1 MHAPLAR
8 ASSRLAATV
17 IAAAAAGTLA
27 WAPAHAAPHPAPGY
41 DTFGPGYEIPDSDGN
56 AASSHIGAYGPPGM
70 TVYGSYE
77 TYCADPERPGPDQAG
92 GYSGPTSVE
101 HWTSSVTGRAVPDAH
116 LAYTSYIVG
125 KYGQTR
131 DAAQAAAVDA
141 AVYEWLAGGTYGIN
155 GTRGTQRLAYPNV
168 APSAR
173 TLALGYLAEAK
184 KYAGPYR
191 LTLTPKTTHT
201 PAGKKVTVT
210 VAVTAQ
216 LSGAKVPGVKVA
228 LAEAGTDGEHGQ
240 VTTGQDGTADWEFTA
255 DTKGTAT
262 IRATAAN
269 LPGSQLKILTP
280 RDSKAQRM
288 LLAGDTTTASAHAA
302 ITVTPAPG
310 GVTIH
315 KKDPGGERLVGA
327 AFQLTDPTTG
337 KVAAEGKTGADGTLA
352 FDNLTPRTYRLR
364 ETDTGSP
371 LHELVPDQDITITE
385 GKSAAANPITVIDPF
400 KQGELLVKKTDK
412 ATGKPLAGAVI
423 TINTDT
429 LDASGKHTRGK
440 EIAKLTTGKDGT
452 AKLKLDVTLKN
463 GTSYWASETTAPDG
477 YQADAAPQLFTA
489 TPGAQVTVTLADT
502 KTPTSPPA
510 TTPPATTP
518 PTTPP
523 PATTPPATTPPP
535 AAPHQPPA
543 PAAELAHT
551 GAAATPWLIGAVGV
565 LVAAG
570 GGAVWAGARR
580 RRHAH
585 TSDSR

>member
-1 MHAPLAR
+1 MHTPLVR

-27 WAPAHAAPHPAPGY
+27 WSPAYAAPAGGH
-41 DTFGPGYEIPDSDGN
+41 DKFGPGYAIPDSDGH

-70 TVYGSYE
+70 TVYGNYE
-77 TYCADPERPGPDQAG
+77 TFCADPERKGPDAAG
-92 GYSGPTSVE
+92 GYSGPTTVE
-101 HWTSSVTGRAVPDAH
+101 HWTSSVTGRPVPDAH
-116 LAYTSYIVG
+116 LAYASYIVG

-141 AVYEWLAGGTYGIN
+141 AVYEWLAGGAYGID
-155 GTRGTQRLAYPNV
+155 GARGKQRLAYPNV
-168 APSAR
+168 DPSAR
-173 TLALGYLAEAK
+173 TMALGYLAEAK
-184 KYAGPYR
+184 RYAGPYR
-191 LTLTPKTTHT
+191 LTVTPKVTQTS
-201 PAGKKVTVT
+201 AGKKVTVT

-228 LAEAGTDGEHGQ
+228 LAEAGKDGEHGQ

-269 LPGSQLKILTP
+269 LPGSQMKILTP

-288 LLAGDTTTASAHAA
+288 LLAGDTITASANAA

-327 AFQLTDPTTG
+327 AFQLTDPDSG
-337 KVAAEGKTGADGTLA
+337 RVVAEGKTGADGTLA
-352 FDNLTPRTYRLR
+352 FDDLAPGTYRLR
-364 ETDTGSP
+364 ETDTGSR
-371 LHELVPDQDITITE
+371 LHERVPDQDITITE
-385 GKSAAANPITVIDPF
+385 GKQAAANPLTIIDPF

-452 AKLKLDVTLKN
+452 AKLKLDVQLKN

-477 YQADAAPQLFTA
+477 YQADAAPQRFTA
-489 TPGAQVTVTLADT
+489 RPSAQVTVTLADT
-502 KTPTSPPA
+502 KTPAS
-510 TTPPATTP
+510 
-518 PTTPP
+518 
-523 PATTPPATTPPP
+523 PPATTPPP
-535 AAPHQPPA
+535 APTPQPTAPQPPA
-543 PAAELAHT
+543 PTAELAHT
-551 GAAATPWLIGAVGV
+551 GAASTTWLIGAGGV

-570 GGAVWAGARR
+570 GGAVWAGSRR

-585 TSDSR
+585 TPDSR

>member
-1 MHAPLAR
+1 MHAPLVR
-8 ASSRLAATV
+8 ASSRLAATA
-17 IAAAAAGTLA
+17 IAAAAVGTLA
-27 WAPAHAAPHPAPGY
+27 WSPAYAAPAAGH
-41 DTFGPGYEIPDSDGN
+41 DRFGPGYAIPDSDGH

-70 TVYGSYE
+70 TVYGNFE
-77 TYCADPERPGPDQAG
+77 TFCADPGRQGPDTAG
-92 GYSGPTSVE
+92 GYSGPRTVD
-101 HWTSSVTGRAVPDAH
+101 HWTSSVTGRPVPDAH
-116 LAYTSYIVG
+116 LAYASYIVG

-141 AVYEWLAGGTYGIN
+141 TVYEWLAGGTYGID
-155 GTRGTQRLAYPNV
+155 GTRGKQRLAYPNV

-173 TLALGYLAEAK
+173 TTALGYLAEAR

-191 LTLTPKTTHT
+191 LTVTPEVTHT
-201 PAGKKVTVT
+201 PAGRKVTVT
-210 VAVTAQ
+210 VAVTARI
-216 LSGAKVPGVKVA
+216 SGTKVPGIKVA
-228 LAEAGTDGEHGQ
+228 LAESGKDGEHGQ
-240 VTTGQDGTADWEFTA
+240 VTTGKDGTATWKFTA
-255 DTKGTAT
+255 GTKGSTT

-269 LPGSQLKILTP
+269 LPGTQLKILTP

-288 LLAGDTTTASAHAA
+288 LLAGDTTTAGAGAA

-327 AFQLTDPTTG
+327 AFQLTAPDSG
-337 KVAAEGKTGADGTLA
+337 RVVAEGKTGADGTLA
-352 FDNLTPRTYRLR
+352 FDGLAPGSYRLR
-364 ETDTGSP
+364 ETDTGSR

-385 GKSAAANPITVIDPF
+385 GKQAAANPLTIIDPF

-423 TINTDT
+423 TVNTDI
-429 LDASGKHTRGK
+429 LDASGKHTRGT
-440 EIAKLTTGKDGT
+440 EITKLTTGKDGT

-477 YQADAAPQLFTA
+477 YRADAEPQRFTA
-489 TPGAQVTVTLADT
+489 RPGAQVTVTLADT
-502 KTPTSPPA
+502 KTPTSPP
-510 TTPPATTP
+510 

-523 PATTPPATTPPP
+523 PATTPPRTAPQPLPPT
-535 AAPHQPPA
+535 
-543 PAAELAHT
+543 AELAHT
-551 GAAATPWLIGAVGV
+551 GAASTTWLIGAVGV

-585 TSDSR
+585 TSDSP